1 MLVRRN
7 KMSDKE
13 MIDYYKNRFQIMLME
28 NNELDKQLELY
39 KTLSTLKDDLINQ
52 QNKVIKAL
60 QRRLEF
66 RDRRN
71 SNR

>member
-1 MLVRRN
+1 
-7 KMSDKE
+7 MSDKE

-28 NNELDKQLELY
+28 NNELNKQLELY

-52 QNKVIKAL
+52 QNKVVKAL

-66 RDRRN
+66 RDRRKN
-71 SNR
+71 NR

>member
-1 MLVRRN
+1 
-7 KMSDKE
+7 MSDKE